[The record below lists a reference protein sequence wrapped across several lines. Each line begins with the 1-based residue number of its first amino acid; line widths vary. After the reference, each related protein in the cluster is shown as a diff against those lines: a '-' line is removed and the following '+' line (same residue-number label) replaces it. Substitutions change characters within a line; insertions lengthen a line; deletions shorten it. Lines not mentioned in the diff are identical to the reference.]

1 MRRIGLIVALGA
13 LLGMLGGVA
22 TASPALAGGRGDGWQ
37 VVPALPFDLPAQTTP
52 EASFC
57 AFPVHVDIPV
67 NKEYSKL
74 LKTSVNGSTIT
85 LITGSLTGSFTN
97 LDTGKTITE
106 NLSGPYKLTVFPDNS
121 AMVAFRGLTLLVI
134 TQAQAQQFGLP
145 PVSVIAGA
153 TAVSVD
159 PGGTFTSV
167 SPKGHVLVDI
177 CAALS

>member
-1 MRRIGLIVALGA
+1 MAGRASRALHPARRNH
-13 LLGMLGGVA
+13 
-22 TASPALAGGRGDGWQ
+22 PGDKFLR
-37 VVPALPFDLPAQTTP
+37 V
-52 EASFC
+52 
-57 AFPVHVDIPV
+57 PVHVDIPV
-67 NKEYSKL
+67 NNEYSKL
-74 LKTSVNGSTIT
+74 LKTSADGSTIT
-85 LITGSLTGSFTN
+85 LFTGSLTGSFTS
-97 LDTGKTITE
+97 LATGTTITE
-106 NLSGPYKLTVFPDNS
+106 NVSGPSKLTVFPDNS

-134 TQAQAQQFGLP
+134 TQAQARQFGVP